1 MKPLYK
7 YSAETARHNGELDAW
22 RESKKENIRCRDFLD
37 EQIAKRFDG
46 MTLPSDCVENT
57 VKEFGYDRTM
67 WVIANTIQN
76 RKGDGRFH
84 SRNTEWAKRFNIPD
98 TGRNYEFALNSH
110 SCLVDGAADDI
121 RKMYAELNLFSVEDI
136 VRSDE
141 PQDYTNKLLILR
153 DTSLKRNIGRRKI
166 NCFFATSGFGC
177 SPTASGR
184 KVFGHFLSDGE
195 KAEFCRQDFIG
206 IASDEH
212 IPDWASEKLAAM
224 SEDNEP
230 SQDNSPEMKM

>member
-1 MKPLYK
+1 MIPLYK
-7 YSAETARHNGELDAW
+7 YSAETAKHDGELDAW
-22 RESKKENIRCRDFLD
+22 RKSKSENIRCRDFLD

-57 VKEFGYDRTM
+57 VKGFGYDRTM

-121 RKMYAELNLFSVEDI
+121 RKMYAELNLFSVEHI

-153 DTSLKRNIGRRKI
+153 DTSLKEEYRTPENQL
-166 NCFFATSGFGC
+166 FFATGGFGC

-212 IPDWASEKLAAM
+212 IPDWASEKLKAM
-224 SEDNEP
+224 SEDNEQ
-230 SQDNSPEMKM
+230 SQDYSPEMKM